1 MRPIDAVA
9 GLPKSPDIAK
19 LADTAARQGD
29 MQTQVQSLAFSREIA
44 EKTKIVSESSE
55 VAETTVDTD
64 TQDSQGSATD
74 GSLAGKHKH
83 GRNKREK
90 TSPHPT
96 KGKILDIHGA

>member
-1 MRPIDAVA
+1 
-9 GLPKSPDIAK
+9 
-19 LADTAARQGD
+19 

-55 VAETTVDTD
+55 VVETTVDTD

-74 GSLAGKHKH
+74 SSLAGKHKH

-90 TSPHPT
+90 KISPSHKRKNPGYT
-96 KGKILDIHGA
+96 RSIVSWNVVYYVR